1 MGFLLPPSF
10 WTCKIAGKNRVP
22 WLLPVLSFPSTSD
35 VTALHHLT
43 ASWGYWWYHTA
54 AFSSSHGCIQTVRLD
69 PVFIPSNPA
78 FKASDRKSRRSNTA
92 VNFEDL
98 SS

>member
-54 AFSSSHGCIQTVRLD
+54 ACLLISWVYSDS
-69 PVFIPSNPA
+69 
-78 FKASDRKSRRSNTA
+78 ASGPCFYS
-92 VNFEDL
+92 
-98 SS
+98 